1 MTSRQP
7 GDRPGQDGPASTE
20 AGGPLITEG
29 RARPSNAAVALG
41 ALLCLSVGAAM
52 SVQPLLT
59 VAAFL
64 GLGVLALL
72 VLRPK
77 AFLGLAVVAV
87 LFTLATRNATGIA
100 VLDYSDE
107 AAVVVCLVAF
117 TSMRIIAGKSLRWVP
132 GTGWMGLFLVAGL
145 ASALVH
151 GVALGSA
158 AQSGFLF
165 VKGTVLAF
173 AVAQLD
179 WHASDVPRI
188 ARLGAATIV
197 FILFVSAINLVIP
210 GAWADMTAPRMVGV
224 QYRAGGVP
232 SLNGPF
238 GHPVSLGHVMA
249 LAAIAV
255 VAYRNTI
262 GRGPWSAVLLWG
274 SFLAVVMSFRRKA
287 IAGVLAGAVTVWLL
301 IPRRRGTLLLVL
313 LAVPLLLV
321 LSWDVLTAVTAFTY
335 QEYVVNAHLA
345 PRIIMYQ
352 DSAGI
357 ALRDFPLG
365 AGFSRYGSHLAEAN
379 YSPEYIDRGYLAIWG
394 MGIDNEGGF
403 LTDTFWPAIL
413 GEAGLLGLL
422 GFVIGISR
430 MVLQGR
436 NLSAGS
442 RVPAHRFL
450 GILLLA
456 WGVEYFFES
465 FAAPSFS
472 APPGFV
478 LIFTLIG
485 VVTALLADRADV
497 EEQAAVRAGSDNP
510 PTAGADVQPA
520 NGGSIPRTVRPRD
533 TAEPAEKN

>member
-1 MTSRQP
+1 M
-7 GDRPGQDGPASTE
+7 
-20 AGGPLITEG
+20 
-29 RARPSNAAVALG
+29 ALG
-41 ALLCLSVGAAM
+41 ALSCLFVGAAM
-52 SVQPLLT
+52 SMQPLLT

-77 AFLGLAVVAV
+77 AFLGLGIVAV
-87 LFTLATRNATGIA
+87 LFHLGTRNATGIA

-107 AAVVVCLVAF
+107 ALVVMCLVAF

-151 GVALGSA
+151 DVAPGSA

-165 VKGTVLAF
+165 VKGTLLAF

-179 WHASDVPRI
+179 WHSSDVARI
-188 ARLGAATIV
+188 ARLGGATIV
-197 FILFVSAINLVIP
+197 LILFFTAVNLAVP
-210 GAWADMTAPRMVGV
+210 GVWTALTAPNMVDV
-224 QYRAGGVP
+224 QSRAGGLP

-238 GHPVSLGHVMA
+238 GHPVSLGHIMA

-262 GRGPWSAVLLWG
+262 GRGPWSAVLLIG
-274 SFLAVVMSFRRKA
+274 SLLAVVMSFRRKA
-287 IAGVLAGAVTVWLL
+287 ITGVLAGAVTVWLL

-313 LAVPLLLV
+313 LAVPLVVV
-321 LSWDVLTAVTAFTY
+321 LSWDVIVAVTAFTY

-352 DSAGI
+352 DSAQI
-357 ALRDFPLG
+357 ALRDFPFG
-365 AGFSRYGSHLAEAN
+365 AGFSRFGSHLAEAE
-379 YSPEYIDRGYLAIWG
+379 YSPEYLERGYLAIWG

-413 GEAGLLGLL
+413 GEAGIVGLL
-422 GFVIGISR
+422 GFVIGLSR

-436 NLSAGS
+436 HLSAGTS
-442 RVPAHRFL
+442 DPAHRFL

-456 WGVEYFFES
+456 WGVEYLFES

-472 APPGFV
+472 SPPGFV

-485 VVTALLADRADV
+485 VVAAMRADRANADEAGDASARTGAPLSPGTGGPRMDAYAGDGWSAPRPV
-497 EEQAAVRAGSDNP
+497 GSRSAVAPTEE
-510 PTAGADVQPA
+510 T
-520 NGGSIPRTVRPRD
+520 
-533 TAEPAEKN
+533 